1 MYDKLNVWVYVED
14 AYELLY
20 TATLNAIRKC

>member
-1 MYDKLNVWVYVED
+1 MSDKPNVWVCVED

-20 TATLNAIRKC
+20 TATLTAIRKC

>member
-1 MYDKLNVWVYVED
+1 MYDKLNVWVCVED

-20 TATLNAIRKC
+20 TATLTAIRKC